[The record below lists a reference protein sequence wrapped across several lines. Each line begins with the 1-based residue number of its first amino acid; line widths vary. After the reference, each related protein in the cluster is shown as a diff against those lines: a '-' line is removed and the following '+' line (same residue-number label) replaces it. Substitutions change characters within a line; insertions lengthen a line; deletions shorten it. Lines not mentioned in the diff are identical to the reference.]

1 MKPYNAM
8 RIERKVINVSF
19 FLGILVLISC
29 NENPKEISPILDTTN
44 RLGYF
49 GEFEEEMVHN
59 PDGTISIDTFYYP
72 IPKFSFINQD
82 GQVITHRIAEGKIV
96 VSDFFFTHC
105 KSICPVISSQMARLQ
120 VLVEKEGLSDRVIF
134 LSHSVDP
141 VQDRPD
147 TLKRYAESLGA
158 NLKNWQFLTVDT
170 ANFDPSYV
178 FELAQDGYYLTA
190 FPSDTAE
197 GGIFHTDQ
205 LALLDKTL
213 RIRGYYDG
221 MSTAGVDKLFND
233 LKILLNESVEV
244 DKK

>member
-1 MKPYNAM
+1 MKTKT
-8 RIERKVINVSF
+8 RVIKQFSLL
-19 FLGILVLISC
+19 FLIAGIAACDESTKDPGLL
-29 NENPKEISPILDTTN
+29 LDTTN
-44 RLGYF
+44 KLGYF

-59 PDGTISIDTFYYP
+59 ADGTISIDTIYYP

-82 GQVITHRIAEGKIV
+82 GQVVTHRIAEGKVV

-120 VLVEKEGLSDRVIF
+120 VLVEKEGLSDKVIF

-147 TLKRYAESLGA
+147 TLKNYAKNLGA
-158 NLKNWQFLTVDT
+158 DLKNWQFLTVDT

-178 FELAQDGYYLTA
+178 FDLAQDGYYLTA

-233 LKILLNESVEV
+233 LKILLNESDKV

>member
-1 MKPYNAM
+1 M
-8 RIERKVINVSF
+8 ERKVNKVF
-19 FLGILVLISC
+19 CFAMAALAFTSC
-29 NENPKEISPILDTTN
+29 QEKQDQLLLDTTN
-44 RLGYF
+44 KLGYF
-49 GEFEEEMVHN
+49 GEFEEEMVRN
-59 PDGTISIDTFYYP
+59 PDGTTSIDTIYYP

-82 GQVITHRIAEGKIV
+82 GKEVTHRITEGKIV

-120 VLVEKEGLSDRVIF
+120 AMVEKEGLSDKVLF

-141 VQDRPD
+141 LNDRPD
-147 TLKRYAESLGA
+147 TLKEYARNLGA
-158 NLKNWQFLTVDT
+158 NLNNWQFLTVDT
-170 ANFDPSYV
+170 AHFAADYV
-178 FELAQDGYYLTA
+178 YELAQEGYHLTA

-233 LKILLNESVEV
+233 LKILLNESAEGN
-244 DKK
+244 KK

>member
-1 MKPYNAM
+1 M
-8 RIERKVINVSF
+8 RIKRR
-19 FLGILVLISC
+19 GIKCIAFSVLTLSVASCTDSSIS
-29 NENPKEISPILDTTN
+29 ETKPLFDTTN

-59 PDGTISIDTFYYP
+59 SDGTTRIDTIYYP

-82 GQVITHRIAEGKIV
+82 GQVITQKIAEGKIV

-120 VLVEKEGLSDRVIF
+120 ALVEKEGLSDKVLF

-141 VQDRPD
+141 LQDRPD

-170 ANFDPSYV
+170 AHFEADYV
-178 FELAQDGYYLTA
+178 FELAQEGYYLTA

-233 LKILLNESVEV
+233 LKILLNESDSGAVGEG
-244 DKK
+244 KK

>member
-1 MKPYNAM
+1 
-8 RIERKVINVSF
+8 
-19 FLGILVLISC
+19 
-29 NENPKEISPILDTTN
+29 
-44 RLGYF
+44 LGYF

-59 PDGTISIDTFYYP
+59 SDGTTRIDTIYYP

-82 GQVITHRIAEGKIV
+82 GQEVTQRIADGKIV
-96 VSDFFFTHC
+96 VSEFFFTHC

-120 VLVEKEGLSDRVIF
+120 ALVEKEGLSDRVLF

-141 VQDRPD
+141 LQDRPD
-147 TLKRYAESLGA
+147 TLKKYAENLGA

-170 ANFDPSYV
+170 AHFDADYV
-178 FELAQDGYYLTA
+178 YEFAQEGYYLTA
-190 FPSDTAE
+190 FPSDTAQ

-205 LALLDKTL
+205 LALLDKTM

-233 LKILLNESVEV
+233 LKILLYESGSGSVENV
-244 DKK
+244 KK